1 MSLRA
6 RLARCC
12 GSGWGWGIVIVF
24 AVKGVLERYAARRGD
39 SGYRTRKLA
48 SSSGMFVGVGFAMLF
63 TTPPSGR
70 GVLAMGAGFST
81 FFLLWYRRPRVGPP
95 SR

>member
-1 MSLRA
+1 VVLWVGVG
-6 RLARCC
+6 L
-12 GSGWGWGIVIVF
+12 GIVIIF
-24 AVKGVLERYAARRGD
+24 AVRELLERYAARRGD
-39 SGYRTRKLA
+39 GGYRTRNLA

-63 TTPPSGR
+63 TTPLSGL
-70 GVLAMGAGFST
+70 GVLAVGAGFST